1 MYQPSFG
8 RDNPITFES
17 QEIYYETLGFLSK
30 SNGTTSITWEDNQN
44 QGARAHE
51 IRIQCYSNIGN
62 FPLPLTRKFTIG
74 TGRSIHKIN
83 ATDFLQDLLDNH
95 NFQLNENH
103 NTADIRNTIPQQYH
117 VDFDRG
123 FNL

>member
-8 RDNPITFES
+8 TDNPIVFEN

-30 SNGTTSITWEDNQN
+30 SDGTTAITLENNQN

-51 IRIQCYSNIGN
+51 IRIQCYNNIAN
-62 FPLPLTRKFTIG
+62 FPLPLSRKFTIG
-74 TGRSIHKIN
+74 TGRSLHRIN

-103 NTADIRNTIPQQYH
+103 IMNDIRNTIPQLYL

-123 FNL
+123 LNL

>member
-8 RDNPITFES
+8 EVNPILFET

-30 SNGTTSITWEDNQN
+30 SDGTTAITWENNQD

-51 IRIQCYSNIGN
+51 GRIQCYRNIAN
-62 FPLPLTRKFTIG
+62 FPLPLSRKFTVG
-74 TGRSIHKIN
+74 TGRSLQRIN

-95 NFQLNENH
+95 NFQLGENQ
-103 NTADIRNTIPQQYH
+103 NTVDIRNTVPQQYQ

-123 FNL
+123 LNL

>member
-8 RDNPITFES
+8 RDNPITFEN

-30 SNGTTSITWEDNQN
+30 SDGTTAITLENNQD

-51 IRIQCYSNIGN
+51 IRIQCYNNIAN

-74 TGRSIHKIN
+74 TGRSIHRIN

-95 NFQLNENH
+95 SFQLNENH
-103 NTADIRNTIPQQYH
+103 NTADIRNTIPQQYL